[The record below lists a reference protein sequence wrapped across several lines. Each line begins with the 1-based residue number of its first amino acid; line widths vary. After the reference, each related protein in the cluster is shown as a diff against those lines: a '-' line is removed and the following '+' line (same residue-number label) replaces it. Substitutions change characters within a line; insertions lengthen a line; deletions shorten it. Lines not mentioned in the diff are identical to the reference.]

1 MSPSVWKRVDGVR
14 GMKLKDDDTGTLDS
28 GYYPFLRPYKSPAT
42 LGPSLRSK
50 ATLAINDAY
59 GHCC

>member
-1 MSPSVWKRVDGVR
+1 MR

-42 LGPSLRSK
+42 LGPSLRWK
-50 ATLAINDAY
+50 ATLAINDDY